1 MGYMNTAFDV
11 IVIILSLFLF
21 IFLVLSIVCTVLVLK
36 LVSQVRAIVVRG
48 EQLVDT
54 AEELGE
60 TLKRNAGA
68 VGLLK
73 LLMNVIKT
81 VSKK

>member
-1 MGYMNTAFDV
+1 MNTAFDI
-11 IVIILSLFLF
+11 IVIILSSFLF

-36 LVSQVRAIVVRG
+36 LVSQVRGIVAKG
-48 EQLVDT
+48 EHLVDT

-73 LLMNVIKT
+73 VVMNVVKT
-81 VSKK
+81 LNKK